1 MQPLA
6 ALHPTVMLIALGD
19 RSGKISTPGCGPLVS
34 VKYRNQHVALYST
47 TVLIGEYLLDLGIL
61 SPVSEWD

>member
-34 VKYRNQHVALYST
+34 VKYRNQHVALAT